1 MRAFAILCA
10 VGAALYGL
18 LLLADGGSIE
28 TNHTIANARPNTA
41 PVRSLGSWGPYL
53 PAALLQRPTSDRPR
67 FTEQKSDNP
76 RVDVSEAEPR
86 DAGIVRVEDED
97 IDAATPTLAPR
108 VHGEPP
114 IHSATANPKQ
124 RSRTAKSAP
133 QRIFVTKPELRTGR
147 RVGHDDRRPLFGL
160 FSRRFATSE

>member
-28 TNHTIANARPNTA
+28 SKHTIANARPNTA

-53 PAALLQRPTSDRPR
+53 PAALIQRPMSDRPR
-67 FTEQKSDNP
+67 VTEQKSDNR

-114 IHSATANPKQ
+114 IHSAIATPKQ
-124 RSRTAKSAP
+124 RSRTAAP
-133 QRIFVTKPELRTGR
+133 QRIFVTKPEFRPGR

-160 FSRRFATSE
+160 FSRRFATSQ